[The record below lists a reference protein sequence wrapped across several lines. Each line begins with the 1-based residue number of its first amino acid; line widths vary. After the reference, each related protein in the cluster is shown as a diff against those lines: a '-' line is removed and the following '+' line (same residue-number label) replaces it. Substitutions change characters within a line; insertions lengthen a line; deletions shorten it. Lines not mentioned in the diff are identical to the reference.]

1 MRFKDIQLPVRSKGG
16 IRRALA
22 ATVVGVLAGGVLTP
36 LTAHAAPYKP
46 GTAQKEPPVVGVV
59 ERPGPI
65 RGESTGK
72 PFSPAA
78 PVWPVASAAEVA
90 LPSATARARGFGSPA
105 KVDGLPVTVDTALGA
120 GQDVARARVESFDRA
135 ATAAAGVNG
144 LLLRV
149 SRADGLV
156 TEGRTRI
163 TVDYNAFR
171 YAYGGDWASR
181 LRLRVLPDCALTS
194 PGAPGCQGEELV
206 TANDV
211 RAGTAS
217 ATVDV
222 TPRTVTD
229 VAGKGGAELRS
240 ADFVVSGGALV
251 ALSGGSS
258 GGGGDYKASALS
270 PSATWSAGGNT
281 GDFSWSYPMRVPP
294 SLGGPAPSISL
305 AYSSSGVDG
314 RMAATNN
321 QPSWIGEGFDWQ
333 PGSHRAALQRL
344 RRGHG
349 FGGANN
355 TVKTGDQC
363 WETDNATC
371 RWPGTPAS

>member
-1 MRFKDIQLPVRSKGG
+1 MRLQDIHVPVRRDGR

-22 ATVVGVLAGGVLTP
+22 ASVVGVLCGGFLSA

-78 PVWPVASAAEVA
+78 PVWPAASAAEVA

-105 KVDGLPVTVDTALGA
+105 KVDGLPVSVDTALGA

-149 SRADGLV
+149 SRADGQI

-194 PGAPGCQGEELV
+194 PGAVGCQGEELT

-211 RAGTAS
+211 KAGTAT

-222 TPRTVTD
+222 TPRTVID
-229 VAGKGGAELRS
+229 VAGKGTAELRNP
-240 ADFVVSGGALV
+240 DGVVSGGALL

-258 GGGGDYKASALS
+258 GGSGSYGASSLS
-270 PSATWSAGGNT
+270 PSAIWSAGGNT
-281 GDFSWSYPMRVPP
+281 GDFTWSYPIRVPP
-294 SLGGPAPSISL
+294 ALGGPAPTISL
-305 AYSSSGVDG
+305 GYSSSGVDG
-314 RMAATNN
+314 RMASTNN
-321 QPSWIGEGFDWQ
+321 QPSWLGEGFDWR
-333 PGSHRAALQRL
+333 PGLIE
-344 RRGHG
+344 RRYNACAEDMGS
-349 FGGANN
+349 GANN

-363 WETDNATC
+363 WETDNATPDPD
-371 RWPGTPAS
+371 RARR